1 MAFERAPVEQRIVI
15 TPAKPGDARIASG
28 LIHLAMDGVADFLF
42 GFGSSIRAT
51 GILEKL
57 FAHNGNRFSYRYARL
72 AKALNGDIVG
82 MVLAYPCSETFGL
95 HVIMGRQLIPV
106 YGVRGSF
113 LFLRN
118 ALLLVLSVFS
128 PSQSMACRRDEYYI
142 STLAVLP
149 EFQGMGIGSMLL
161 AYAEDEARR
170 ADFKKCSLGVDIDN
184 GRAVR
189 LYKHL
194 GYKAV
199 ETVKVKYFSEQIGS
213 RGFHRMVKD
222 LGN

>member
-15 TPAKPGDARIASG
+15 TPAKPGDARIASR
-28 LIHLAMDGVADFLF
+28 LIYLAMGKVADFLF
-42 GFGSSIRAT
+42 GFGSSARAT
-51 GILEKL
+51 VVLEEL
-57 FAHNGNRFSYRYARL
+57 FAHSGNRFSYQCARL
-72 AKALNGDIVG
+72 AKTINGDVVG
-82 MVLAYPCSETFGL
+82 MILAYPCSDTVSL
-95 HVIMGRQLIPV
+95 HLIMGRQLIPM
-106 YGVRGSF
+106 YGVRDSF

-149 EFQGMGIGSMLL
+149 EFQGMGIGTMLL
-161 AYAEDEARR
+161 SYTEDEARR
-170 ADFKKCSLGVDIDN
+170 AGFAKCSLGVDIDN

-199 ETVKVKYFSEQIGS
+199 ETVKVKYFSERIGS

-222 LGN
+222 LEY